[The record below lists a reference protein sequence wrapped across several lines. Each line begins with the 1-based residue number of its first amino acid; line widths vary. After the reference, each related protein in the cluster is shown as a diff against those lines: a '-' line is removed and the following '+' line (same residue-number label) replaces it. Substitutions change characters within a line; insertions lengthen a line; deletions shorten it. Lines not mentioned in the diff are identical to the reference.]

1 MDTDQF
7 LMELLKGVSGN
18 TNVITE
24 LRRAVDTLPVKSEL
38 NKTEEDL
45 KKCFSKIEARLDDIS
60 VWQKIKLPFIIGVIT
75 LVLYGIGFFFTLNR
89 VASMIEEKHPVA
101 ISRPNL

>member
-24 LRRAVDTLPVKSEL
+24 LRRVIDTLPVKSEL
-38 NKTEEDL
+38 KTTEEDL
-45 KKCFSKIEARLDDIS
+45 KKCFNRIETQLSEIS
-60 VWQKIKLPFIIGVIT
+60 VWQKIKLPFIIGTIT

-89 VASMIEEKHPVA
+89 VANMIEEKHPVA
-101 ISRPNL
+101 ISRPR